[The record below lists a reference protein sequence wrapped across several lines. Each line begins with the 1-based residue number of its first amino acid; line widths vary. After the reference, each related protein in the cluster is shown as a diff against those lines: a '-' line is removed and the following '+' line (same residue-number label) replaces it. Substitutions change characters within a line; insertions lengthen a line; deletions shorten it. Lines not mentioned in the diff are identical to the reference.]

1 MADVVCSMDSGVGP
15 ARACHGNGTA
25 AELREGFL
33 QALLHGRGR
42 RLDLPAAEGGTVV
55 GEAEEITH
63 MQM

>member
-1 MADVVCSMDSGVGP
+1 MADVVCGMDPGVRP
-15 ARACHGNGTA
+15 ACACDRNGTA

-33 QALLHGRGR
+33 QALLYGRGG
-42 RLDLPAAEGGTVV
+42 RLDLPAAESGTVV

>member
-1 MADVVCSMDSGVGP
+1 MADVVCRVDAGVRPACACDSD
-15 ARACHGNGTA
+15 RTA

-33 QALLHGRGR
+33 QALLDRGGG

-55 GEAEEITH
+55 GEAEDITH